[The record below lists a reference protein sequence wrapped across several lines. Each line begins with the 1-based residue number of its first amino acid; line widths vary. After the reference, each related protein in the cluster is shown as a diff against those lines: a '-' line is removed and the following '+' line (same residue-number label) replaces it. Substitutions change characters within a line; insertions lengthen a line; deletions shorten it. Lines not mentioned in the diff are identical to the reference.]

1 MYCDGSHGISIGSLG
16 QYASETDN
24 VYNVVAHNVTMLN
37 AQNGARIKV
46 RLLWPRRRA
55 QTERAKKC

>member
-55 QTERAKKC
+55 QTERAERR